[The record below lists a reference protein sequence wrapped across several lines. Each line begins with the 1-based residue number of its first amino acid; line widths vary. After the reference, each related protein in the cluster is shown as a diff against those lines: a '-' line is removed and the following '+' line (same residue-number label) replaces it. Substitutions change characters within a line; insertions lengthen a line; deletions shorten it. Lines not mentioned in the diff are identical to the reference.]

1 MIFVISLICSR
12 FMVSVSMILM
22 VILAIAKSRES
33 SNLSSFWKN
42 LPYSG
47 LLLVFVIVALSGI
60 NSEDSSAW
68 IHQVKLK
75 LPFLILPIAFYILK
89 PVDNKTHRWVH
100 IGLIGVMLLSSFLVI
115 GNFILDYEAISSG
128 INKGK
133 SIPTPIDHIHYSI
146 ILAYATVSCFVF
158 GVLESKRK
166 WQVLLILIGVFLFG
180 YCHFLSVRTG
190 LALCYAGIGVTLLW
204 YVITKK
210 KYIVGLSVSVLIV
223 ILPFV
228 AYHTVKPFHNKV
240 QYMMWDIEQYQK
252 GNGKNYS
259 DSERLMS
266 YEIAIDLIK
275 DAPIIGHGIGDLR
288 PLTTLKHKE
297 KYGVKEKY
305 IYPHNQ
311 YLYIL
316 TAVGVLGALIFFFGL
331 FSPILFAKDRNI
343 FLVLIFIML
352 ALSFLVENTIQRAV
366 ITAFFLF
373 FILLN
378 LGFRSADKKDTPDLI
393 N

>member
-1 MIFVISLICSR
+1 
-12 FMVSVSMILM
+12 MILM
-22 VILAIAKSRES
+22 IILAIAKAREDS
-33 SNLSSFWKN
+33 DFSFSSFLRC

-47 LLLVFVIVALSGI
+47 LLLVFGVIALSGI
-60 NSEDSSAW
+60 NSEDSGAW

-75 LPFLILPIAFYILK
+75 LPFLILPVAFYILK
-89 PVDNKTHRWVH
+89 PIDKKTHRWIH
-100 IGLIGVMLLSSFLVI
+100 FGLIGVLLLSSIQVI
-115 GNFILDYEAISSG
+115 GNCIFDFEAISSG

-146 ILAYATVSCFVF
+146 ILAYATVSCFIL
-158 GVLESKRK
+158 GILESTRK
-166 WQVLLILIGVFLFG
+166 WKILLILVGVFFFG

-190 LALCYAGIGVTLLW
+190 LALCYAGIGITLLW
-204 YVITKK
+204 YVIAKK
-210 KYIVGLSVSVLIV
+210 NYLIGLAASALIV

-228 AYHTVKPFHNKV
+228 AYHTIKPFHNKV

-288 PLTTLKHKE
+288 PLTTQKHKE
-297 KYGVKEKY
+297 KYGTKEKY

-316 TAVGVLGALIFFFGL
+316 TAVGMLGGLVFFFGL
-331 FSPILFAKDRNI
+331 FCPILFARERNI
-343 FLVLIFIML
+343 FLVLIFVML
-352 ALSFLVENTIQRAV
+352 AFSFLVENTIQRAV

-378 LGFRSADKKDTPDLI
+378 LGFSSHDKEAETVDLKK
-393 N
+393 

>member
-1 MIFVISLICSR
+1 
-12 FMVSVSMILM
+12 MVSVSMILM
-22 VILAIAKSRES
+22 VILAIVKSREGY
-33 SNLSSFWKN
+33 NLSSFWKN

-47 LLLVFVIVALSGI
+47 LVLVFGIIALSGI
-60 NSEDSSAW
+60 NSEDSGAW
-68 IHQVKLK
+68 LNQIKLK

-89 PVDNKTHRWVH
+89 PVDNQTHRWVH
-100 IGLIGVMLLSSFLVI
+100 LGLIGVILLSSFQVI
-115 GNFILDYEAISSG
+115 GNFVLDFEAISSG

-146 ILAYATVSCFVF
+146 ILAYATVSCFVL

-204 YVITKK
+204 YVIAKK
-210 KYIVGLSVSVLIV
+210 KYIIGLSISALIV
-223 ILPFV
+223 VLPFI
-228 AYHTVKPFHNKV
+228 AYHTIKPFHNKV

-275 DAPIIGHGIGDLR
+275 DAPVIGHGIGDLR
-288 PLTTLKHKE
+288 PLTTQKHKE

-316 TAVGVLGALIFFFGL
+316 TAVGILGALLFFFGL
-331 FSPILFAKDRNI
+331 FCPILFATDRNI

-378 LGFRSADKKDTPDLI
+378 LGFRSPTKVDLSTDMK

>member
-1 MIFVISLICSR
+1 
-12 FMVSVSMILM
+12 MVSVSMIAM
-22 VILAIAKSRES
+22 IVLAITKAREDSDFHFPSFLKS
-33 SNLSSFWKN
+33 

-47 LLLVFVIVALSGI
+47 LLLVFAVVVLSGV
-60 NSEDSSAW
+60 NSEDNATW
-68 IHQVKLK
+68 VEQVRMK
-75 LPFLILPIAFYILK
+75 LPFLVLPFVFYILK
-89 PVDNKTHRWVH
+89 PISEKTHRWIH
-100 IGLIGVMLLSSFLVI
+100 FGLISIVVFSSFQVI
-115 GNFILDYEAISSG
+115 GGFLLDYESISSG

-133 SIPTPIDHIHYSI
+133 SMPTPIDHIHYSI
-146 ILAYATVSCFVF
+146 ILAYATVSSFILA
-158 GVLESKRK
+158 VLEPTRK
-166 WQVLLILIGVFLFG
+166 WTILLLAVGLYLFT

-190 LALCYAGIGVTLLW
+190 LALCYAGIGASLLW
-204 YVITKK
+204 YVVSRK
-210 KYIVGLSVSVLIV
+210 KYIAGLSIAALMV

-228 AYHTVKPFHNKV
+228 AYHTVTPFHNKV

-275 DAPIIGHGIGDLR
+275 DSPVIGHGIGDLR
-288 PLTTLKHKE
+288 PLTTQKHKE
-297 KYGVKEKY
+297 KYGKKEKY
-305 IYPHNQ
+305 IIPHNQ

-316 TAVGVLGALIFFFGL
+316 TAVGILGALIFFFGL
-331 FSPILFAKDRNI
+331 FSPLLFSEERNI

-352 ALSFLVENTIQRAV
+352 FFSFLVENTIQRAV

-378 LGFRSADKKDTPDLI
+378 LGVKYETNQINTVKK
-393 N
+393 

>member
-1 MIFVISLICSR
+1 
-12 FMVSVSMILM
+12 MVSVSMIVM
-22 VILAIAKSRES
+22 VVLAIAETKYD
-33 SNLSSFWKN
+33 SNFKFSSFLKN

-47 LLLVFVIVALSGI
+47 LLLVFGVVFFSGI
-60 NSEDSSAW
+60 NSVDQSAW
-68 IHQVKLK
+68 LHQVKLK
-75 LPFLILPIAFYILK
+75 LPFLVLPFAFYMLNPINEK
-89 PVDNKTHRWVH
+89 AHRWIH
-100 IGLIGVMLLSSFLVI
+100 MGLIGVLLVSSLQVI
-115 GNFILDYEAISSG
+115 GIFYLDYEAISSG
-128 INKGK
+128 INRGK

-146 ILAYATVSCFVF
+146 ILAYATVSCFVLGILTF
-158 GVLESKRK
+158 TKK
-166 WQVLLILIGVFLFG
+166 WRMFLFLAGLYLFG

-204 YVITKK
+204 YVISQK
-210 KYIVGLSVSVLIV
+210 KYLIGFCVAALIV

-228 AYHTVKPFHNKV
+228 AYHTIKPFHNKI

-252 GNGKNYS
+252 GEGKNYS

-266 YEIAIDLIK
+266 CEIAIDMIK
-275 DAPIIGHGIGDLR
+275 DAPIFGHGIGDLR

-311 YLYIL
+311 YLYVL
-316 TAVGVLGALIFFFGL
+316 TAIGILGALIFFFGL
-331 FSPILFAKDRNI
+331 FCPLLFTAERNI
-343 FLVLIFIML
+343 FVILIFVML
-352 ALSFLVENTIQRAV
+352 MLSFLVENTIQRAV

-378 LGFRSADKKDTPDLI
+378 LSVDLKTRPEKLD
-393 N
+393 

>member
-1 MIFVISLICSR
+1 
-12 FMVSVSMILM
+12 MVSVSMILM
-22 VILAIAKSRES
+22 VILAIVKSREGY
-33 SNLSSFWKN
+33 NLSSFWKN

-47 LLLVFVIVALSGI
+47 LVLVFGIIALSGI
-60 NSEDSSAW
+60 NSEDSGAW
-68 IHQVKLK
+68 LNQIKLK

-100 IGLIGVMLLSSFLVI
+100 LGLIGVILLSSFQVI
-115 GNFILDYEAISSG
+115 GNFVLDFEAISSG

-146 ILAYATVSCFVF
+146 ILAYATVSCFVL

-204 YVITKK
+204 YVIAKK
-210 KYIVGLSVSVLIV
+210 KYIIGLSISALIV
-223 ILPFV
+223 VLPFI
-228 AYHTVKPFHNKV
+228 AYHTIKPFHNKV

-275 DAPIIGHGIGDLR
+275 DAPVIGHGIGDLR
-288 PLTTLKHKE
+288 PLTTQKHKE

-316 TAVGVLGALIFFFGL
+316 TAVGILGALLFFFGL
-331 FSPILFAKDRNI
+331 FCPILFATDRNI

-378 LGFRSADKKDTPDLI
+378 LGFRSPTKVDLSTDMK